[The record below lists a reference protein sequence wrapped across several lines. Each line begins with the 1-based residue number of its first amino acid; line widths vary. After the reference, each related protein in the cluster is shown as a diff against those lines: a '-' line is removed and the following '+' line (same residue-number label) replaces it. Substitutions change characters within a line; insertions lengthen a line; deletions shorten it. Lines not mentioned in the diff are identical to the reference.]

1 MDRLRVMTGARR
13 MFNGP
18 LHKCSKA
25 SAGHC
30 RTSLSWTASGSH
42 APCTTAVV
50 RMFGATSSRST
61 PSSPTGQ
68 IILESPF
75 GTVNPVDVTLP
86 DYIWRNVDKW
96 EDKPMIVSTYIYLH
110 GYTYLHSCK
119 VNMLYSLR
127 SYT

>member
-30 RTSLSWTASGSH
+30 RTSPSWTA
-42 APCTTAVV
+42 AV

-61 PSSPTGQ
+61 PSSSTGQ

-86 DYIWRNVDKW
+86 EYIWRNVDKW
-96 EDKPMIVSTYIYLH
+96 EDKPMIVSTYNWLYLLITASRH
-110 GYTYLHSCK
+110 KTFIAYICTMK
-119 VNMLYSLR
+119 AVNVLPQCN
-127 SYT
+127 